1 MTPKIGNSGLACDY
15 VVATKGPLK
24 GHHPA
29 EALNQLAVRR
39 REEVAALLKV
49 TVEAVKMAEW
59 QALQKIRAGKAAAP
73 VRVNGWDLATGRHL
87 VQAMRQEVENWRR
100 LERQLTREGKLA
112 EAEEVR
118 AAITRWD
125 RQLALQT
132 VLVEPTGRLTNG
144 EGLHVVG
151 LDGRQFYFR
160 SGEAV
165 STTWTWQRLR
175 NLPEGCVFGRFWI
188 LAIEAEPEV
197 PEPVDAEMEL
207 NRIAR
212 HGRRTV
218 GRAERYLAALSPE
231 ERKERNAANA
241 RRRVVQRDYFRA
253 LAELETP
260 AEREALRL
268 EWRRRHPGLRFLMT
282 AEERKQ
288 QGKP

>member
-1 MTPKIGNSGLACDY
+1 MKGN
-15 VVATKGPLK
+15 
-24 GHHPA
+24 HPA

-59 QALQKIRAGKAAAP
+59 QALQKLRAGKPAGP
-73 VRVNGWDLATGRHL
+73 VRVNGRDLATGRHL
-87 VQAMRQEVENWRR
+87 VLAMRQEVEEWRR
-100 LERQLTREGKLA
+100 LERQLTRSGQLA
-112 EAEEVR
+112 EAAEVR
-118 AAITRWD
+118 AAIERWV

-144 EGLHVVG
+144 TGLNVVG

-207 NRIAR
+207 TRISRDGHRAK
-212 HGRRTV
+212 GR
-218 GRAERYLAALSPE
+218 GERYLASLSPE
-231 ERKERNAANA
+231 ERAERKAANA
-241 RRRVVQRDYFRA
+241 RWRACQRDYFRK

-268 EWRRRHPGLRFLMT
+268 EWRRLHPGLRFLMT
-282 AEERKQ
+282 PAERKQ
-288 QGKP
+288 QGSR